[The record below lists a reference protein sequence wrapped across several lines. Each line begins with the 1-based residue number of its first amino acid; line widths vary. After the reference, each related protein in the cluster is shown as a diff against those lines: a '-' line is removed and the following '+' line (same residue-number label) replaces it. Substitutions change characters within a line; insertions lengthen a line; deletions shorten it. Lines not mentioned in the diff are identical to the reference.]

1 VFDPFGWAAPSG
13 VDPLA
18 YKFIGSTDGDV
29 PPQVTDIGTFS
40 INVWDTNVFNAL
52 PHNGG
57 ASW

>member
-1 VFDPFGWAAPSG
+1 VPRAHRPQG

-18 YKFIGSTDGDV
+18 YKYIGLGPDGNA
-29 PPQVTDIGTFS
+29 PSQVTDIGTFS
-40 INVWDTNVFNAL
+40 INVWDAEVFNQL